1 MRRIGLVAIGSACLC
16 LAAATASS
24 ADPIT
29 VTGGSFIQNRFG
41 DGFFELEGDGFH
53 LAFGAESPNVD
64 LRRQCSPCSASGRP
78 LTFGA
83 STGGD
88 FLSGLPGMF
97 NGVSYATTFLS
108 GQFMFTGPTLSS
120 ALLSP
125 SNLTLT
131 APFSMTGNLTDFT
144 SPMRQ
149 NPVFA
154 TALAGS
160 GTATAQ
166 FNFIPG
172 ISGTTDLFDVRSV
185 TFAFESPAAT
195 PEPASILLFGT
206 ACLCLAGLRR
216 RELLALIEKRAK
228 LNRA

>member
-16 LAAATASS
+16 LAAATTSS
-24 ADPIT
+24 ADPII
-29 VTGGSFIQNRFG
+29 VTRGSFIYG
-41 DGFFELEGDGFH
+41 LEGFFELEGDGFH
-53 LAFGAESPNVD
+53 LAFGAEFPSGM
-64 LRRQCSPCSASGRP
+64 REQCSPCTASGRP

-88 FLSGLPGMF
+88 FRSGLPGTF
-97 NGVSYATTFLS
+97 NGVSYATTFFS
-108 GQFMFTGPTLSS
+108 GGFMFTGPTLSS

-166 FNFIPG
+166 FMFIPG
-172 ISGTTDLFDVRSV
+172 IPGAQDLFDVQSV

-195 PEPASILLFGT
+195 PEPASILLFST

-216 RELLALIEKRAK
+216 RELLALIEKRGN
-228 LNRA
+228 LNRG

>member
-1 MRRIGLVAIGSACLC
+1 MRQIGLVAIGSACLC
-16 LAAATASS
+16 LVAATTSS
-24 ADPIT
+24 ADPLI
-29 VTGGSFIQNRFG
+29 VTRGSFIQNG
-41 DGFFELEGDGFH
+41 LGEGFFVLEGDGFH
-53 LAFGAESPNVD
+53 FAFEDEFTSGMRE
-64 LRRQCSPCSASGRP
+64 QCSPCTASASKP

-83 STGGD
+83 SAGGD
-88 FLSGLPGMF
+88 FLSGLPGTF

-144 SPMRQ
+144 TPMRL

-166 FNFIPG
+166 FIFIPG
-172 ISGTTDLFDVRSV
+172 IPGTQDLFDVQSV

-195 PEPASILLFGT
+195 PEPASILLFCTG
-206 ACLCLAGLRR
+206 CLCLAGLRR
-216 RELLALIEKRAK
+216 RESSRKSF
-228 LNRA
+228 

>member
-1 MRRIGLVAIGSACLC
+1 MTRIGLVAIGSACLC
-16 LAAATASS
+16 LAAVTTSS
-24 ADPIT
+24 ADPIIL
-29 VTGGSFIQNRFG
+29 TGGSFIQNGLG

-53 LAFGAESPNVD
+53 LAFGAEFPNVD
-64 LRRQCSPCSASGRP
+64 LMEQCYPCTASGRP

-83 STGGD
+83 SAGGD
-88 FLSGLPGMF
+88 FRSGLPGTF
-97 NGVSYATTFLS
+97 NGVPYATTFFS
-108 GQFMFTGPTLSS
+108 GQFVFTGPTLSS

-149 NPVFA
+149 NPVFT

-166 FNFIPG
+166 FSFEGEHP
-172 ISGTTDLFDVRSV
+172 GTTDLFDVRSV

-216 RELLALIEKRAK
+216 RELFALIEKRGN
-228 LNRA
+228 LNRG